1 MVQIGVG
8 GFGTRW
14 VDAQIASARVE
25 TVALVDIDPKAL
37 ASAAEQLDVPPDRQF
52 STVGDLAGVDF
63 DAAIVCTPPSTR
75 PAIYRTLAQAGKH
88 ILTEK
93 PLAESMDQARTALA
107 LKRDSGIHFVVA
119 QNSRYRPS
127 VRAAKRLIT
136 SGKYGRPCACQV
148 DFFRFPRLRGFRE
161 QMSHPLIIDM
171 SIHHFDLGRF
181 LLTAEPVRVVGTSWN
196 APWSVTSGD
205 ASCTVVFEMTHS
217 VYLTYNGSWSTL
229 RPKEH
234 QTTWTGDWTIE
245 CERGCVMILDDQVRA
260 WRWKLNEEGLPSWTE
275 GEVAEL
281 EESDSEQ
288 LQVLNQFLDELSGG
302 PAAPTGI
309 EDNIHSLAMV
319 HAAIEACQTHTSV
332 ELQGLLDQ
340 SGSAG

>member
-25 TVALVDIDPKAL
+25 TVALVDINCKAL

-63 DAAIVCTPPSTR
+63 DAAIVCTPPATR

-93 PLAESMDQARTALA
+93 PLAESMDKARAALA

-119 QNSRYRPS
+119 QNSRCRPA
-127 VRAAKRLIT
+127 VRAAKRLIA
-136 SGKYGRPCACQV
+136 SGKYGRPCVCQV
-148 DFFRFPRLRGFRE
+148 DFFRYPRMRGFRE
-161 QMSHPLIIDM
+161 QMPYPLIIDM

-181 LLTAEPVRVVGTSWN
+181 LLTAEPVRVVGASWN
-196 APWSVTSGD
+196 APWSVMSGD
-205 ASCTVVFEMTHS
+205 ASCTLMFEMTHS
-217 VYLTYNGSWSTL
+217 IYLTYNGSWSTL

-245 CERGCVMILDDQVRA
+245 CERGCVMIRDDQVRA
-260 WRWKLNEEGLPSWTE
+260 WRWKLDEEGLPSWTE
-275 GEVAEL
+275 GEVAEV

-332 ELQGLLDQ
+332 ELQPMVE
-340 SGSAG
+340 